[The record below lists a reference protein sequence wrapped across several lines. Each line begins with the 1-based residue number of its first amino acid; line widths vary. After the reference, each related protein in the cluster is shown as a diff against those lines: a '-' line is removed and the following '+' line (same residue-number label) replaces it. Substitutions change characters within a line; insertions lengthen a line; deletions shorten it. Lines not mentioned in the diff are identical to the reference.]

1 MKKRAPLTPG
11 QILLTEFLEPLGIS
25 QNRLARVLHVPP
37 SHINDIIKGRRRIT
51 TEIALRLSKAFD
63 VTAQFWIN
71 LQAHYELEMLEDK
84 QQPEIEPLVK
94 SVA

>member
-11 QILLTEFLEPLGIS
+11 YILLTEFLEPLNIS
-25 QNRLARVLHVPP
+25 QNKLARALHVPP
-37 SHINDIIKGRRRIT
+37 SHINDIVKGRRRIT

-63 VTAQFWIN
+63 GTAQFWIN

-84 QQPEIEPLVK
+84 EQPEIKTLV
-94 SVA
+94 S